1 MFGSFLGGKY
11 LFFLMTVGCCTF
23 ATRIETFDRAVY
35 AFVSGLHVFTCNAA
49 NRTKSDFL
57 SHAAK
62 SPLQRL

>member
-11 LFFLMTVGCCTF
+11 FFSEYCRLLF

-35 AFVSGLHVFTCNAA
+35 AFVSGLHVFMCNAA
-49 NRTKSDFL
+49 NKTKSDFL

-62 SPLQRL
+62 SSPQRL